1 MLLYDVRS
9 HKLWQIFCGTQR
21 NTAEHGASWPH
32 VVHLCEALFM
42 HEVPVHVNATMEEE
56 VGQAIDSKGSSAL
69 SEVGWAV
76 DGNLHNGCEVC

>member
-1 MLLYDVRS
+1 
-9 HKLWQIFCGTQR
+9 
-21 NTAEHGASWPH
+21 
-32 VVHLCEALFM
+32 M

-76 DGNLHNGCEVC
+76 DGERVSHKASMTHPRSIGLLLGYHPTARVLIRHSAS